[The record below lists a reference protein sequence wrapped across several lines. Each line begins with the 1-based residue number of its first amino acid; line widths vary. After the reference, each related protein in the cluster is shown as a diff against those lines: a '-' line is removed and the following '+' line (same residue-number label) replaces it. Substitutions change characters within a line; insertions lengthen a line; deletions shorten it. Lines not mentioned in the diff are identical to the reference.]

1 MFGNN
6 NPPALKREMTALSR
20 VLGAKHVKTTFE
32 GRGAFTNGNIVNIP
46 AMREDAVLTDF
57 EKGVLRGYHI
67 HEVSHVTDTKWDY
80 VKPKMRNMDARKKGT
95 YNVCEDAFVEKQA
108 IGKFRGAAR
117 SLEMTVEAVLRA
129 ENAHWAG
136 DDAAQAARLKT
147 WWEEIPYAA
156 LQEARSR
163 MGYESPALDEYL
175 SGLPSE
181 LVTEASKFVGDLVKA
196 QSSEDCINTSRKMI
210 RLMNKLAKEHE
221 EEKEEDDE
229 QDDGV
234 MPPPPPP
241 PWGEDEDEEYGAP
254 VEQDDG
260 EQDDGEQDDDDT
272 NEGDDDGDDDGDE
285 RDDDAGEDD
294 DGGEGEDDRGDDDD
308 GEDEGDGGDE
318 QDDDDDEDDIVGDG
332 RDDGD
337 DDGDDEDGDS
347 GDSGEGDDADD
358 DGGDDDDDMGLDD
371 DDEGDDGEDGGDDG
385 DDGDE
390 DEEDD
395 VGEEAGDGAG
405 GFRID
410 EAQDR
415 AKQAV
420 DDILEQHIAE
430 GDEINVDT
438 SPCTTIDSTS
448 VFVKMLKDAPKNWEG
463 GMSDQQSRWGIY
475 AESNLEV
482 RDRDFS
488 AYERAAMAL
497 GADLRVYS
505 ARVAR
510 LLMAQEDKRLIGGH
524 LEGRVDR
531 RRFGQLVAGE
541 KNVFSRQEI
550 KRTDDVVVCTAVDM
564 SGSMEIDDTLPPL
577 MALNDCLGKA
587 SVDFELIAWTGA
599 SARVRQSQPKKAALI
614 PNLNVLIEM
623 KRIAERHNSPR
634 VKRELN
640 RFLAFGGDTPTYA
653 ALTSLYTRVSSHP
666 HGRKII
672 LFLTDGDPNTGWAEV
687 RMCKK
692 VVEHIRATGIEVYGI
707 GIQQQVSNIF
717 GADHSVRV
725 HKKALGETLLGQI
738 EKLLISKGHG
748 HE

>member
-32 GRGAFTNGNIVNIP
+32 GRGAFTNGNTVNIP

-67 HEVSHVTDTKWDY
+67 HEVSHVTDTDWDY

-117 SLEMTVEAVLRA
+117 SLEMTAEAVLRA
-129 ENAHWAG
+129 ENAHWSG

-181 LVTEASKFVGDLVKA
+181 LVTEASKFVGELVKA

-241 PWGEDEDEEYGAP
+241 PWDDDEEY
-254 VEQDDG
+254 EY
-260 EQDDGEQDDDDT
+260 EDDT

-285 RDDDAGEDD
+285 DGGDD
-294 DGGEGEDDRGDDDD
+294 DGDEDGDGGEDEDDGGDDDD
-308 GEDEGDGGDE
+308 GEDEGDRGDE
-318 QDDDDDEDDIVGDG
+318 QDDDDDEGDIVGDG

-358 DGGDDDDDMGLDD
+358 DGGDDDDDMGLED

-390 DEEDD
+390 DEGDD

-430 GDEINVDT
+430 GNEIAVDT
-438 SPCTTIDSTS
+438 NPCQTIDSTGD
-448 VFVKMLKDAPKNWEG
+448 FVRMLRDAPKNYEG
-463 GMSDQQSRWGIY
+463 GLSDMQNRWGLHGTGY
-475 AESNLEV
+475 LEE
-482 RDRDFS
+482 RDKDFS
-488 AYERAAMAL
+488 TYDAAAAAL

-541 KNVFSRQEI
+541 KNVFARQEI
-550 KRTDDVVVCTAVDM
+550 TRTDDVVVCTAVDM

-599 SARVRQSQPKKAALI
+599 SGRMRVASPNKASLI

-653 ALTSLYTRVSSHP
+653 ALTSLYTRVSAHP

-672 LFLTDGDPNTGWAEV
+672 LFLTDGDPNEGYAEV

-707 GIQQQVSNIF
+707 GIQQRVSNIF
-717 GADHSVRV
+717 GNDHSVTV
-725 HKKALGETLLGQI
+725 NKKALGETLLGQI

>member
-67 HEVSHVTDTKWDY
+67 HEVSHVTDTDWDH

-95 YNVCEDAFVEKQA
+95 YNACEDVFVEKQA
-108 IGKFRGAAR
+108 IGRFRGAAR
-117 SLEMTVEAVLRA
+117 SLEMTVEAVLRR

-156 LQEARSR
+156 LQQARSR

-196 QSSEDCINTSRKMI
+196 QSSEDCITTSRKMI
-210 RLMNKLAKEHE
+210 RRMNKLAKDHE
-221 EEKEEDDE
+221 EEKEEEKDE
-229 QDDGV
+229 DEGI

-241 PWGEDEDEEYGAP
+241 PPWDDDEGEDYEYEYEGGN
-254 VEQDDG
+254 DTSD
-260 EQDDGEQDDDDT
+260 EQDDDDT
-272 NEGDDDGDDDGDE
+272 NEGEDDGEDDEGDDGDD
-285 RDDDAGEDD
+285 
-294 DGGEGEDDRGDDDD
+294 EG
-308 GEDEGDGGDE
+308 
-318 QDDDDDEDDIVGDG
+318 DIVGDG
-332 RDDGD
+332 DDESDDDD
-337 DDGDDEDGDS
+337 DDGDGDS
-347 GDSGEGDDADD
+347 GDGG
-358 DGGDDDDDMGLDD
+358 GGDDDDDDVGDDDDDVGLDD
-371 DDEGDDGEDGGDDG
+371 DNEGDDGGDDG
-385 DDGDE
+385 DDGDDGEE
-390 DEEDD
+390 DEGDD
-395 VGEEAGDGAG
+395 VGEEAGGGAG
-405 GFRID
+405 GFRMD

-420 DDILEQHIAE
+420 DDILEQHMPQGSE
-430 GDEINVDT
+430 LSVDT
-438 SPCTTIDSTS
+438 NPCTTVDSTS
-448 VFVKMLKDAPKNWEG
+448 DFVKMLKDAPKNWEG
-463 GMSDQQSRWGIY
+463 SMSDQQSRWGIY
-475 AESNLEV
+475 AESNLQV
-482 RDRDFS
+482 RDRDLS

-541 KNVFSRQEI
+541 KNVFARQEI

-599 SARVRQSQPKKAALI
+599 SARVRNSQPKKAALI

-653 ALTSLYTRVSSHP
+653 ALTSLYTRVSAHP

-672 LFLTDGDPNTGWAEV
+672 LFLTDGEPNEGWAEV
-687 RMCKK
+687 HMCRR

-707 GIQQQVSNIF
+707 GIQQQVANIF
-717 GADHSVRV
+717 GDDHSVRV
-725 HKKALGETLLGQI
+725 NKKALGETLLGQI

>member
-80 VKPKMRNMDARKKGT
+80 VKPKMRSMDARKKGT
-95 YNVCEDAFVEKQA
+95 YNACEDAFVEKQA

-175 SGLPSE
+175 AGLPSE
-181 LVTEASKFVGDLVKA
+181 LVTEASKFVGELIKA
-196 QSSEDCINTSRKMI
+196 QSSEDCIKTSRKMI
-210 RLMNKLAKEHE
+210 RLMNKLAKDHE
-221 EEKEEDDE
+221 EEKDEDEHEDE
-229 QDDGV
+229 DEGM

-241 PWGEDEDEEYGAP
+241 PWDDDDEGVIVSGKDTPDEQDDDDEQEDDDTNDGDDDGDDDDAREDGDGGEDEDEGDGGDGD
-254 VEQDDG
+254 DDG
-260 EQDDGEQDDDDT
+260 DDDDDIGDD
-272 NEGDDDGDDDGDE
+272 EGDDGDDGDGDDDGDDDG
-285 RDDDAGEDD
+285 
-294 DGGEGEDDRGDDDD
+294 
-308 GEDEGDGGDE
+308 
-318 QDDDDDEDDIVGDG
+318 
-332 RDDGD
+332 GD
-337 DDGDDEDGDS
+337 DDGDDDDDTGLDGRD
-347 GDSGEGDDADD
+347 GED
-358 DGGDDDDDMGLDD
+358 DGGDDEDDGDD
-371 DDEGDDGEDGGDDG
+371 EGEDEGDDEG
-385 DDGDE
+385 
-390 DEEDD
+390 DD

-420 DDILEQHIAE
+420 DDILKEHMPQ
-430 GDEINVDT
+430 GSEIDT
-438 SPCTTIDSTS
+438 DTNPCTTIDSMS
-448 VFVKMLKDAPKNWEG
+448 DFVRMLKEAPQNWEG
-463 GMSDQQSRWGIY
+463 GMSDQQSRWGLY
-475 AESNLEV
+475 AEGNLEI

-488 AYERAAMAL
+488 AYERAALAL

-541 KNVFSRQEI
+541 KNVFARQEI

-599 SARVRQSQPKKAALI
+599 SARMRQSSPKKVALI

-653 ALTSLYTRVSSHP
+653 ALTSLYTRVSAHP

-672 LFLTDGDPNTGWAEV
+672 LFLTDGEPNEGWSEV

-717 GADHSVRV
+717 GDDYSVRV
-725 HKKALGETLLGQI
+725 SKKALGETLLGQI

>member
-175 SGLPSE
+175 AGLPSE
-181 LVTEASKFVGDLVKA
+181 LVTEASKFVGELVKA
-196 QSSEDCINTSRKMI
+196 QSSEDCIKTSRKMI
-210 RLMNKLAKEHE
+210 RLMNKLAKENE
-221 EEKEEDDE
+221 EEKDEDEDE
-229 QDDGV
+229 DEGM

-241 PWGEDEDEEYGAP
+241 PWDDDDEYEY
-254 VEQDDG
+254 E
-260 EQDDGEQDDDDT
+260 DDT
-272 NEGDDDGDDDGDE
+272 NEGDDDGDERDDDDGDE
-285 RDDDAGEDD
+285 Q
-294 DGGEGEDDRGDDDD
+294 DD
-308 GEDEGDGGDE
+308 GEDEGDIGGDE
-318 QDDDDDEDDIVGDG
+318 QDDGEDERDIGGNGDG
-332 RDDGD
+332 EGEDGD
-337 DDGDDEDGDS
+337 DDEMGG
-347 GDSGEGDDADD
+347 GD
-358 DGGDDDDDMGLDD
+358 DGGDDDSDDDAGDEDETIDGDD
-371 DDEGDDGEDGGDDG
+371 DDDGDDG
-385 DDGDE
+385 DDGGGDGDDVGE
-390 DEEDD
+390 DEGDDEGDD

-420 DDILEQHIAE
+420 DDILEQHMPQ
-430 GDEINVDT
+430 GSEIDT
-438 SPCTTIDSTS
+438 DTNPCTTIDSMS
-448 VFVKMLKDAPKNWEG
+448 DFVRMLKEAPQNWEG

-475 AESNLEV
+475 AEGNLEI

-541 KNVFSRQEI
+541 KNVFARQEI

-599 SARVRQSQPKKAALI
+599 SARMRNSSPKKAALI

-672 LFLTDGDPNTGWAEV
+672 LFLTDGEPNEGWSEV

-717 GADHSVRV
+717 GDDHSVTV
-725 HKKALGETLLGQI
+725 NKKALGETLLGQI

>member
-67 HEVSHVTDTKWDY
+67 HEVSHVTDTDWDH

-95 YNVCEDAFVEKQA
+95 YNACEDVFVEKQA
-108 IGKFRGAAR
+108 IGRFRGAAR
-117 SLEMTVEAVLRA
+117 SLEMTVEAVLRR

-156 LQEARSR
+156 LQQARSR

-196 QSSEDCINTSRKMI
+196 QSSEDCITTSRKMI
-210 RLMNKLAKEHE
+210 RRMNKLAKDHE
-221 EEKEEDDE
+221 EEKEEEKDE
-229 QDDGV
+229 DEGI

-241 PWGEDEDEEYGAP
+241 PPWDDDEGEDYEYEYEGGN
-254 VEQDDG
+254 DTSD
-260 EQDDGEQDDDDT
+260 EQDDDDT
-272 NEGDDDGDDDGDE
+272 NEGEDDGEDDEGDDGDD
-285 RDDDAGEDD
+285 
-294 DGGEGEDDRGDDDD
+294 EG
-308 GEDEGDGGDE
+308 
-318 QDDDDDEDDIVGDG
+318 DIVGDG
-332 RDDGD
+332 DDESDDDD
-337 DDGDDEDGDS
+337 DDGDGDS
-347 GDSGEGDDADD
+347 GDGGGGDDDD
-358 DGGDDDDDMGLDD
+358 DDVGDDDDDMGLVR
-371 DDEGDDGEDGGDDG
+371 DDEGDDGGDDG
-385 DDGDE
+385 DDGDDGEE
-390 DEEDD
+390 DEGDD
-395 VGEEAGDGAG
+395 VGEEAGDDAG
-405 GFRID
+405 GFRMD

-420 DDILEQHIAE
+420 DDILEQHMPQGSE
-430 GDEINVDT
+430 LSVDT
-438 SPCTTIDSTS
+438 NPCTTVDSTS
-448 VFVKMLKDAPKNWEG
+448 DFVKMLKDAPKNWEG
-463 GMSDQQSRWGIY
+463 SMSDQQSRWGIY
-475 AESNLEV
+475 AESNLQV
-482 RDRDFS
+482 RDRDLS

-541 KNVFSRQEI
+541 KNVFARQEI

-599 SARVRQSQPKKAALI
+599 SARVRNSQPKKAALI

-653 ALTSLYTRVSSHP
+653 ALTSLYTRVSAHP

-672 LFLTDGDPNTGWAEV
+672 LFLTDGEPNEGWAEV
-687 RMCKK
+687 HMCRR

-707 GIQQQVSNIF
+707 GIQQQVANIF
-717 GADHSVRV
+717 GDDHSVRV
-725 HKKALGETLLGQI
+725 NKKALGETLLGQI

>member
-67 HEVSHVTDTKWDY
+67 HEVSHVTDTDWDH

-95 YNVCEDAFVEKQA
+95 YNACEDVFVEKQA
-108 IGKFRGAAR
+108 IGRFRGAAR
-117 SLEMTVEAVLRA
+117 SLEMTVEAVLRR

-156 LQEARSR
+156 LQQARSR

-196 QSSEDCINTSRKMI
+196 QSSEDCITTSRKMI
-210 RLMNKLAKEHE
+210 RRMNKLAKDHE
-221 EEKEEDDE
+221 EEKEEEKDE
-229 QDDGV
+229 DEGI

-241 PWGEDEDEEYGAP
+241 PPWDDDEGEDYEYEYEGGN
-254 VEQDDG
+254 DTSD
-260 EQDDGEQDDDDT
+260 EQDDDDT
-272 NEGDDDGDDDGDE
+272 NEGEDDGEDDEGDDGDD
-285 RDDDAGEDD
+285 
-294 DGGEGEDDRGDDDD
+294 EG
-308 GEDEGDGGDE
+308 
-318 QDDDDDEDDIVGDG
+318 DIVGDG
-332 RDDGD
+332 DDESDDDD
-337 DDGDDEDGDS
+337 DDGDGDS
-347 GDSGEGDDADD
+347 GDGG
-358 DGGDDDDDMGLDD
+358 GGDDDDDDVGDDDDDVGLDD
-371 DDEGDDGEDGGDDG
+371 DNEGDDGGDGGDDG
-385 DDGDE
+385 NDGEE
-390 DEEDD
+390 DEGDD
-395 VGEEAGDGAG
+395 VGEEAGDDAG
-405 GFRID
+405 GFRMD

-420 DDILEQHIAE
+420 DDILEQHMPQGSE
-430 GDEINVDT
+430 LSVDT
-438 SPCTTIDSTS
+438 NPCTTVDSTS
-448 VFVKMLKDAPKNWEG
+448 DFVKMLKDAPKNWEG
-463 GMSDQQSRWGIY
+463 SMSDQQSRWGIY
-475 AESNLEV
+475 AESNLQV
-482 RDRDFS
+482 RDRDLS

-541 KNVFSRQEI
+541 KNVFARQEI

-599 SARVRQSQPKKAALI
+599 SARVRNSQPKKAALI

-653 ALTSLYTRVSSHP
+653 ALTSLYTRVSAHP

-672 LFLTDGDPNTGWAEV
+672 LFLTDGEPNEGWAEV
-687 RMCKK
+687 HMCRR

-707 GIQQQVSNIF
+707 GIQQQVANIF
-717 GADHSVRV
+717 GDDHSVRV
-725 HKKALGETLLGQI
+725 NKKALGETLLGQI

>member
-67 HEVSHVTDTKWDY
+67 HEVSHVTDTDWDH

-95 YNVCEDAFVEKQA
+95 YNACEDVFVEKQA
-108 IGKFRGAAR
+108 IGRFRGAAR
-117 SLEMTVEAVLRA
+117 SLEMTVEAVLRR

-156 LQEARSR
+156 LQQARSR

-196 QSSEDCINTSRKMI
+196 QSSEDCITTSRKMI
-210 RLMNKLAKEHE
+210 RRMNKLAKDHE
-221 EEKEEDDE
+221 EEKEEEKDE
-229 QDDGV
+229 DEGI

-241 PWGEDEDEEYGAP
+241 PPWDDDEGEDYEYEYEGGN
-254 VEQDDG
+254 DTSD
-260 EQDDGEQDDDDT
+260 EQDDDDT
-272 NEGDDDGDDDGDE
+272 NEGEDDGEDDEGDDGDD
-285 RDDDAGEDD
+285 
-294 DGGEGEDDRGDDDD
+294 EG
-308 GEDEGDGGDE
+308 
-318 QDDDDDEDDIVGDG
+318 DIVGDG
-332 RDDGD
+332 DDESDDDD
-337 DDGDDEDGDS
+337 DDGDGDS
-347 GDSGEGDDADD
+347 GDGG
-358 DGGDDDDDMGLDD
+358 GGDDDDDDVGDDDDDVGLDD
-371 DDEGDDGEDGGDDG
+371 DNEGDDGGDGGDDG
-385 DDGDE
+385 NDGEE
-390 DEEDD
+390 DEGDD
-395 VGEEAGDGAG
+395 VGEEAGGGAG
-405 GFRID
+405 GFRMD

-420 DDILEQHIAE
+420 DDILEQHMPQGSE
-430 GDEINVDT
+430 LSVDT
-438 SPCTTIDSTS
+438 NPCTTIDSMS
-448 VFVKMLKDAPKNWEG
+448 DFVKMLKDAPQNWG
-463 GMSDQQSRWGIY
+463 GRMSDQQRQWGLF
-475 AESNLEV
+475 AERNLE
-482 RDRDFS
+482 DRDKNFS
-488 AYERAAMAL
+488 AYDRAAAKL

-541 KNVFSRQEI
+541 KNVFARQEI

-599 SARVRQSQPKKAALI
+599 SARVRNSQPKKAALI

-623 KRIAERHNSPR
+623 KRIAERHKSPR

-653 ALTSLYTRVSSHP
+653 ALTSLYTRVSAHP

-672 LFLTDGDPNTGWAEV
+672 LFLTDGEPNEGYAEV
-687 RMCKK
+687 RMCRR

-707 GIQQQVSNIF
+707 GIQQQVANIF
-717 GADHSVRV
+717 GDDHSVRV
-725 HKKALGETLLGQI
+725 NKKALGETLLGQI

>member
-1 MFGNN
+1 MR
-6 NPPALKREMTALSR
+6 AMC
-20 VLGAKHVKTTFE
+20 E
-32 GRGAFTNGNIVNIP
+32 GDRGDD
-46 AMREDAVLTDF
+46 EDA
-57 EKGVLRGYHI
+57 
-67 HEVSHVTDTKWDY
+67 
-80 VKPKMRNMDARKKGT
+80 
-95 YNVCEDAFVEKQA
+95 EDE
-108 IGKFRGAAR
+108 GDGGD
-117 SLEMTVEAVLRA
+117 
-129 ENAHWAG
+129 G
-136 DDAAQAARLKT
+136 DD
-147 WWEEIPYAA
+147 
-156 LQEARSR
+156 
-163 MGYESPALDEYL
+163 
-175 SGLPSE
+175 
-181 LVTEASKFVGDLVKA
+181 
-196 QSSEDCINTSRKMI
+196 
-210 RLMNKLAKEHE
+210 
-221 EEKEEDDE
+221 
-229 QDDGV
+229 DG
-234 MPPPPPP
+234 
-241 PWGEDEDEEYGAP
+241 
-254 VEQDDG
+254 
-260 EQDDGEQDDDDT
+260 DDDDDIGDD
-272 NEGDDDGDDDGDE
+272 EGDDGDDGDGDDDGDDDDGDDDGD
-285 RDDDAGEDD
+285 DDDDTGLDGRDGEDD
-294 DGGEGEDDRGDDDD
+294 GGDDEDDGDDE
-308 GEDEGDGGDE
+308 GEDEGD
-318 QDDDDDEDDIVGDG
+318 
-332 RDDGD
+332 
-337 DDGDDEDGDS
+337 
-347 GDSGEGDDADD
+347 
-358 DGGDDDDDMGLDD
+358 
-371 DDEGDDGEDGGDDG
+371 DEGK
-385 DDGDE
+385 
-390 DEEDD
+390 D
-395 VGEEAGDGAG
+395 VGQEDGDGAG

-420 DDILEQHIAE
+420 DDILKEHMPQ
-430 GDEINVDT
+430 GSEIDT
-438 SPCTTIDSTS
+438 DTNPCTTIDSMS
-448 VFVKMLKDAPKNWEG
+448 DFVRMLKEAPQNWEG
-463 GMSDQQSRWGIY
+463 GMSDQQSRWGLY
-475 AESNLEV
+475 AEGNLEI

-541 KNVFSRQEI
+541 KNVFARQEI

-599 SARVRQSQPKKAALI
+599 SARMRNSSPKKVALI

-653 ALTSLYTRVSSHP
+653 ALTSLYTRVSAHP

-672 LFLTDGDPNTGWAEV
+672 LFLTDGEPNEGWSEV

-717 GADHSVRV
+717 GDDYSVRV
-725 HKKALGETLLGQI
+725 SKKALGETLLGQI

>member
-32 GRGAFTNGNIVNIP
+32 GSRAFTNGDIVNIP

-67 HEVSHVTDTKWDY
+67 HEVSHVTDTDWDR
-80 VKPKMRNMDARKKGT
+80 VKPKMRSMDARKKGT
-95 YNVCEDAFVEKQA
+95 YNACEDVFVEKQA

-117 SLEMTVEAVLRA
+117 SLEKTVEAVLRA

-136 DDAAQAARLKT
+136 NDAAQAARLKT

-156 LQEARSR
+156 LQQARSH

-181 LVTEASKFVGDLVKA
+181 LVTEASKFVGELVGA
-196 QSSEDCINTSRKMI
+196 QSSEDCITTSRKMV
-210 RLMNKLAKEHE
+210 RRMNKLAKDHE
-221 EEKEEDDE
+221 EEKEEEKDE
-229 QDDGV
+229 DEGI

-241 PWGEDEDEEYGAP
+241 PPWDDDEGEEYEYEYESGNDTSDEHDDD
-254 VEQDDG
+254 EQG
-260 EQDDGEQDDDDT
+260 DDDT
-272 NEGDDDGDDDGDE
+272 NEGDDDGDDDDGDE
-285 RDDDAGEDD
+285 Q
-294 DGGEGEDDRGDDDD
+294 DD
-308 GEDEGDGGDE
+308 GEDEGDIGGDG
-318 QDDDDDEDDIVGDG
+318 DDGGDDEGDIGG
-332 RDDGD
+332 DGD
-337 DDGDDEDGDS
+337 DDGEDGEDEEM
-347 GDSGEGDDADD
+347 GRGD
-358 DGGDDDDDMGLDD
+358 DGGDDDSDDDAGDRDETTEGDD
-371 DDEGDDGEDGGDDG
+371 DDDGDDGDDGGDDG
-385 DDGDE
+385 DDGEKDE
-390 DEEDD
+390 GDD
-395 VGEEAGDGAG
+395 VGEEAGGGAG
-405 GFRID
+405 GFRMD

-415 AKQAV
+415 AEQAV
-420 DDILEQHIAE
+420 NDILEQHMAQ
-430 GDEINVDT
+430 GSEIDVDT
-438 SPCTTIDSTS
+438 NPCTTIDSMS
-448 VFVKMLKDAPKNWEG
+448 DFVRMLKEAPQNWEG
-463 GMSDQQSRWGIY
+463 SMSDQQSRWGIF
-475 AESNLEV
+475 AAHNLED
-482 RDRDFS
+482 RDKDFS
-488 AYERAAMAL
+488 AYDRAAAAL

-541 KNVFSRQEI
+541 KNVFARQEI

-599 SARVRQSQPKKAALI
+599 SARMRRSSPKKVALI

-672 LFLTDGDPNTGWAEV
+672 LFLTDGEPNEGYAEV
-687 RMCKK
+687 HMCRR

-707 GIQQQVSNIF
+707 GIQQQVANIF
-717 GADHSVRV
+717 GDDHSVRV
-725 HKKALGETLLGQI
+725 NKKALGETLLGQI

>member
-67 HEVSHVTDTKWDY
+67 HEVSHVTDTDWDH

-95 YNVCEDAFVEKQA
+95 YNACEDVFVEKQA
-108 IGKFRGAAR
+108 IGRFRGAAR
-117 SLEMTVEAVLRA
+117 SLEMTVEAVLRR

-156 LQEARSR
+156 LQQARSR

-196 QSSEDCINTSRKMI
+196 QSSEDCITTSRKMI
-210 RLMNKLAKEHE
+210 RRMNKLAKDHE
-221 EEKEEDDE
+221 EEKEEEKDE
-229 QDDGV
+229 DEGI

-241 PWGEDEDEEYGAP
+241 PPWDDDEGEDYEYEYEGGN
-254 VEQDDG
+254 DTSD
-260 EQDDGEQDDDDT
+260 EQDDDDT
-272 NEGDDDGDDDGDE
+272 NEGEDDGEDDEGDDGDD
-285 RDDDAGEDD
+285 
-294 DGGEGEDDRGDDDD
+294 EG
-308 GEDEGDGGDE
+308 
-318 QDDDDDEDDIVGDG
+318 DIVGDG
-332 RDDGD
+332 DDESDDDD
-337 DDGDDEDGDS
+337 DDGDGDS
-347 GDSGEGDDADD
+347 GDGG
-358 DGGDDDDDMGLDD
+358 GGDDDDDDVGDDDDDVGLDD
-371 DDEGDDGEDGGDDG
+371 DNEGDDGGDGGDDG
-385 DDGDE
+385 NDGEE
-390 DEEDD
+390 DEGDD
-395 VGEEAGDGAG
+395 VGEEAGGGAG
-405 GFRID
+405 GFRMD

-420 DDILEQHIAE
+420 DDILEQHMPQGSE
-430 GDEINVDT
+430 LSVDT
-438 SPCTTIDSTS
+438 NPCTTVDSTS
-448 VFVKMLKDAPKNWEG
+448 DFVKMLKDAPKNWEG
-463 GMSDQQSRWGIY
+463 SMSDQQSRWGIY
-475 AESNLEV
+475 AESNLQV
-482 RDRDFS
+482 RDRDLS

-541 KNVFSRQEI
+541 KNVFARQEI

-599 SARVRQSQPKKAALI
+599 SARVRNSQPKKAALI

-653 ALTSLYTRVSSHP
+653 ALTSLYTRVSAHP

-672 LFLTDGDPNTGWAEV
+672 LFLTDGEPNEGWAEV
-687 RMCKK
+687 HMCRR

-707 GIQQQVSNIF
+707 GIQQQVANIF
-717 GADHSVRV
+717 GDDHSVRV
-725 HKKALGETLLGQI
+725 NKKALGETLLGQI

>member
-67 HEVSHVTDTKWDY
+67 HEVSHVTDTDWDH

-95 YNVCEDAFVEKQA
+95 YNACEDVFVEKQA
-108 IGKFRGAAR
+108 IGRFRGAAR
-117 SLEMTVEAVLRA
+117 SLEMTVEAVLRR

-156 LQEARSR
+156 LQQARSR

-196 QSSEDCINTSRKMI
+196 QSSEDCITTSRKMI
-210 RLMNKLAKEHE
+210 RRMNKLAKDHE
-221 EEKEEDDE
+221 EEKEEEKDE
-229 QDDGV
+229 DEGI

-241 PWGEDEDEEYGAP
+241 PPWDDDEGEDYEYEYEGGN
-254 VEQDDG
+254 DTSD
-260 EQDDGEQDDDDT
+260 EQDDDDT
-272 NEGDDDGDDDGDE
+272 NEGEDDGEDDEGDDGDD
-285 RDDDAGEDD
+285 
-294 DGGEGEDDRGDDDD
+294 EG
-308 GEDEGDGGDE
+308 
-318 QDDDDDEDDIVGDG
+318 DIVGDG
-332 RDDGD
+332 DDESDDDD
-337 DDGDDEDGDS
+337 DDGDGDS
-347 GDSGEGDDADD
+347 GDGG
-358 DGGDDDDDMGLDD
+358 GGDDDDDDVGDDDDDVGLDD
-371 DDEGDDGEDGGDDG
+371 DNEGDDGGDDG
-385 DDGDE
+385 DDGDDGEE
-390 DEEDD
+390 DEGDD
-395 VGEEAGDGAG
+395 VGEEAGDDAG
-405 GFRID
+405 GFRMD

-420 DDILEQHIAE
+420 DDILEQHMPQGSE
-430 GDEINVDT
+430 LSVDT
-438 SPCTTIDSTS
+438 NPCTTVDSTS
-448 VFVKMLKDAPKNWEG
+448 DFVKMLKDAPKNWEG
-463 GMSDQQSRWGIY
+463 SMSDQQSRWGIY
-475 AESNLEV
+475 AESNLQV
-482 RDRDFS
+482 RDRDLS

-541 KNVFSRQEI
+541 KNVFARQEI

-599 SARVRQSQPKKAALI
+599 SARVRNSQPKKAALI

-653 ALTSLYTRVSSHP
+653 ALTSLYTRVSAHP

-672 LFLTDGDPNTGWAEV
+672 LFLTDGEPNEGWAEV
-687 RMCKK
+687 HMCRR

-707 GIQQQVSNIF
+707 GIQQQVANIF
-717 GADHSVRV
+717 GDDHSVRV
-725 HKKALGETLLGQI
+725 NKKALGETLLGQI